1 MKAWIHLFRVNKELG
16 FTQEYVLGGWKNVF
30 SDVDSS
36 TKGGGE
42 RNSGWGEK
50 NNFSKLIEHQQYSF
64 TSMQCL
70 VTALGSKAPAD

>member
-36 TKGGGE
+36 TKGGGTKF
-42 RNSGWGEK
+42 W
-50 NNFSKLIEHQQYSF
+50 
-64 TSMQCL
+64 
-70 VTALGSKAPAD
+70 LG

>member
-1 MKAWIHLFRVNKELG
+1 MCFQMWTAQQR
-16 FTQEYVLGGWKNVF
+16 
-30 SDVDSS
+30 
-36 TKGGGE
+36 GGE

>member
-36 TKGGGE
+36 TKGGGNE
-42 RNSGWGEK
+42 
-50 NNFSKLIEHQQYSF
+50 I
-64 TSMQCL
+64 L
-70 VTALGSKAPAD
+70 VGVKKIIFPN